1 MKSMT
6 GFGRGTA
13 AGEGY
18 EVTVEVQS
26 VNRRNL
32 ETTFSVPK
40 EWASLE
46 PALAA
51 AVKEVAQ
58 RGRVHTTVSVQSAA
72 DRAGLVWNEAEL
84 DATLKRFHLLAQR
97 LGIAWPPDADVLLRL
112 VLALQSN
119 QSLPAPEVAE
129 PVVTAAARVALE
141 GFSSMR
147 AIEGAALAQDLCDR
161 LSLLRTL
168 LGQIRTATE
177 GRVESYREQL
187 FARLKSA
194 GLELDLDDER
204 VLREIALFAD
214 KCDVSEEM
222 TRLESHLSQF
232 LETLS
237 PGGDPSVGRKLEFIL
252 QEVLREFNTIG
263 SKANKLEVTKLVI
276 EAKNEIER
284 IREQIQ
290 NTE

>member
-13 AGEGY
+13 RGDGY

-32 ETTFSVPK
+32 ETTFSTPK

-46 PALAA
+46 PALAT
-51 AVKEVAQ
+51 AVKATAQ
-58 RGRVHTTVSVQSAA
+58 RGRVHTTVTVQASAES
-72 DRAGLVWNEAEL
+72 AGLSWNDAEVG
-84 DATLKRFHLLAQR
+84 ATLQR
-97 LGIAWPPDADVLLRL
+97 LDTLAKRVGSPWPPDADVLLRL
-112 VLALQSN
+112 ILALQAN
-119 QSLPAPEVAE
+119 TSLPDPEVAH
-129 PVVTAAARVALE
+129 PVVLEAA
-141 GFSSMR
+141 
-147 AIEGAALAQDLCDR
+147 GAALTQFSAMR
-161 LSLLRTL
+161 
-168 LGQIRTATE
+168 ATE
-177 GRVESYREQL
+177 GEALAEDLRTRLTGLQSFLGMVREVAPQRVENYREQL
-187 FARLKSA
+187 FTRLKNA

-214 KCDVSEEM
+214 KCDVAEEV

-232 LETLS
+232 LDTMAD
-237 PGGDPSVGRKLEFIL
+237 GGGTAVGRKLEFIL
-252 QEVLREFNTIG
+252 QEILREFNTIG
-263 SKANKLEVTKLVI
+263 SKANNLEVTKQVI

>member
-1 MKSMT
+1 MT

-13 AGEGY
+13 RGDGY

-32 ETTFSVPK
+32 ETTFSTPK

-46 PALAA
+46 PALAT
-51 AVKEVAQ
+51 AVKATAQ
-58 RGRVHTTVSVQSAA
+58 RGRVHTTVTVQASAES
-72 DRAGLVWNEAEL
+72 AGLSWNDAEVG
-84 DATLKRFHLLAQR
+84 ATLQR
-97 LGIAWPPDADVLLRL
+97 LDTLANRVGCPWPPDADVLLRL
-112 VLALQSN
+112 ILALQAN
-119 QSLPAPEVAE
+119 TSLPDPEVAQ
-129 PVVTAAARVALE
+129 PVVLEAA
-141 GFSSMR
+141 
-147 AIEGAALAQDLCDR
+147 GAALTQFSAMR
-161 LSLLRTL
+161 
-168 LGQIRTATE
+168 ATE
-177 GRVESYREQL
+177 GEALAEDLRTRLTGLQTFLGMVREVAPQRVENYREQL
-187 FARLKSA
+187 FTRLKNA

-214 KCDVSEEM
+214 KCDVAEEV

-232 LETLS
+232 LDTMAD
-237 PGGDPSVGRKLEFIL
+237 GGDTAVGRKLEFIL
-252 QEVLREFNTIG
+252 QEILREFNTIG
-263 SKANKLEVTKLVI
+263 SKANNLEVTKQVI